1 MAIVD
6 ARSLADE
13 LSDATSGT
21 WRTSDRLSKL
31 VLAQS
36 RLLELI
42 ARGLPLQETLDVML
56 VYLERD
62 MPGMHCSVLLMN
74 PDGVHLRH
82 GSAPSLPD
90 EYCRALD
97 GVAIGPSAGSCGTAA
112 FRAMQVVVSDVQ
124 ADPLWEGYRALAA
137 KHGLRACW
145 STPVL
150 ADDGQVAGTFAMYF
164 REPRSPNPEHEQ
176 LIEVATHVASVAIA
190 KDKKERAARDLEER
204 YRLLNLATNDVVW
217 DWDVMLD
224 TLWWGEGLQRLLGY
238 PEADVKNELSWW
250 VERVHPEDRE
260 RVDASLRAAA
270 EHGISWNED
279 YRFLRHDGNYA
290 DIQDRGH
297 VMHDASGATV
307 RMIGTMQDITERKQA
322 LLLNEYL
329 AYHEPVTRL
338 PNRAALQ
345 KELIEASQ
353 RVSGGEELA
362 LILMNLDYFRDVN
375 DSLGHLNG
383 DRLLQEVA
391 KRLRSA
397 VNGHGK
403 AASLGGDEFAILLR
417 RIGPSNDV
425 ERMLLGVHEAL
436 HAPVDLAGIPIKVEY
451 TLGIAM
457 CPRDGTTVDLLW
469 RHADVALRTAKVR
482 HEPHCYYDASCDRYD
497 PSRLALVGEL
507 RTAIQADQLR
517 LHFQPKIELKTGRV
531 AGLEALV
538 RWKHPERGLL
548 FPDTFIPLAE
558 RTGLINDLTTWVVA
572 AALRQGTAFADA
584 GFHLELSVNLSARNL
599 SAPGFASEL
608 LRQVSQAAFPLENLT
623 LEITE
628 TAIMAD
634 PARAKTVL
642 GELRAAGIQL
652 SMDDFGIGQSS
663 LTYLK
668 DLPITKMKI
677 DKSFVIGFDQP
688 RNVAIVRSA
697 IDLARNMGLDVT
709 AEGIEDESAY
719 EALRELGCNLGQGYF
734 ISKPLTPEALVD
746 WLRGSRWTAPSPGN
760 RANTHAE

>member
-1 MAIVD
+1 MATIN
-6 ARSLADE
+6 AQSLADG
-13 LSDATSGT
+13 LKDISSGT
-21 WRTSDRLSKL
+21 WRTSDRLVRL
-31 VLAQS
+31 VLVQN

-42 ARGLPLQETLDVML
+42 ARGLPLQDTLDTML

-62 MPGMHCSVLLMN
+62 MPGMHCSVLLLD
-74 PDGVHLRH
+74 PDGKHLRH

-97 GVAIGPSAGSCGTAA
+97 GAAIGPRAGSCGTAA
-112 FRAMQVVVSDVQ
+112 FRVRQVVVTDVQ
-124 ADPLWEGYRALAA
+124 TDPLWQDYRALAET
-137 KHGLRACW
+137 HGLRACW

-150 ADDGQVAGTFAMYF
+150 DDNGRVAGTFAMYF
-164 REPRSPNPEHEQ
+164 REPGSPDREHER
-176 LIEVATHVASVAIA
+176 LIEVATHVASVAIS
-190 KDKKERAARDLEER
+190 KERTEKAAREMEER

-217 DWDVMLD
+217 DWDVRQN

-238 PEADVKNELSWW
+238 PEAEVSHELSWW
-250 VERVHPEDRE
+250 VERVHPEDRG
-260 RVDASLRAAA
+260 RVDASLHAAA
-270 EHGISWNED
+270 EHGVSWNED
-279 YRFLRHDGNYA
+279 YRFLRHDGRYA

-297 VMHDASGATV
+297 VMRDASGTTV

-322 LLLNEYL
+322 LQLSEYL

-345 KELIEASQ
+345 KELLEAC
-353 RVSGGEELA
+353 RGPNGDGDGLA
-362 LILMNLDYFRDVN
+362 LILMNLDYFREVN

-391 KRLRSA
+391 QRLRVA
-397 VNGHGK
+397 LDGHGK
-403 AASLGGDEFAILLR
+403 AASLGGDEFAILLPR
-417 RIGPSNDV
+417 LGPSTDV
-425 ERMLLGVHEAL
+425 ERTLSALHEAL
-436 HAPVDLAGIPIKVEY
+436 QAPVELVGIPVKVEY
-451 TLGIAM
+451 ALGVAV
-457 CPRDGTTVDLLW
+457 CPRNGTTVDSLW
-469 RHADVALRTAKVR
+469 RHADVALRTAKAR
-482 HEPHCYYDASCDRYD
+482 HQPHCYYEASLDRYD
-497 PSRLALVGEL
+497 PSRLALIGEL
-507 RTAIQADQLR
+507 RTGIQAEQLL
-517 LHFQPKIELKTGRV
+517 LHFQPKIELRTGRV

-558 RTGLINDLTTWVVA
+558 RTGLINHLTTWVVA
-572 AALRQGTAFADA
+572 AALRRGRALADA
-584 GFHLELSVNLSARNL
+584 GFPLELSVNLSARNL
-599 SAPGFASEL
+599 SAPGFASEV
-608 LRQVSQAAFPLENLT
+608 LRQVSQVGFPLEHLT

-697 IDLARNMGLDVT
+697 IDLARNMDLDVT
-709 AEGIEDESAY
+709 AEGIEDESTY
-719 EALRELGCNLGQGYF
+719 EALRQLGCNQGQGYF
-734 ISKPLTPEALVD
+734 ISKPLTPEALD
-746 WLRGSRWTAPSPGN
+746 TWLRTSRWAGN
-760 RANTHAE
+760 GR